1 MIRNILSLIVAL
13 LLATSISF
21 AKVNAGGTDTSVVKK
36 GKLLPIILTESAL
49 YAGSMA
55 YLQFIWYK
63 DHQRVPFHYYNDNA
77 GYLQID
83 KFGHAFGSYLESY
96 TGYHLL
102 RGAGV
107 KKKQALIY
115 GATLGIVLQ
124 TPIEIFDGMYEGW
137 GFSWGDMIANTTG
150 SALVVGQELLFDEQI
165 VKMKFSFWQSP
176 YAKQANGYLGENFL
190 QSLFYDYNGHT
201 YWLSMPMNKVMLKN
215 KLPDWASI
223 AIGYSANGM
232 FGEFEN
238 KTYYR
243 GVDIPQTA
251 RERQFILSLDI
262 DWTKVKTDSKVLKK
276 LLKGMFFVKLPFPAI
291 EISSGGKIKGHLLYW

>member
-1 MIRNILSLIVAL
+1 MRILYILFFLFVFSSNSLQAQTKPVGRD
-13 LLATSISF
+13 SSS
-21 AKVNAGGTDTSVVKK
+21 VNK
-36 GKLLPIILTESAL
+36 GKLLPIIATESAL
-49 YAGSMA
+49 YLGSMS

-63 DHQRVPFHYYNDNA
+63 DSERVPFQFYNDNA

-83 KFGHAFGSYLESY
+83 KFGHMFGSYLESY

-107 KKKQALIY
+107 KKKHALLY

-124 TPIEIFDGMYEGW
+124 TPIEVFDGMYEGW
-137 GFSWGDMIANTTG
+137 GFSWGDMIANTAG
-150 SALVVGQELLFDEQI
+150 SALVIGQELLFDEQI
-165 VKMKFSFWQSP
+165 AKMKFSFFQSP
-176 YAKQANGYLGENFL
+176 YAKQANGYLGNTFL

-201 YWLSMPMNKVMLKN
+201 YWLSVPMNKFMLKN

-223 AIGYSANGM
+223 SLGYSANGM

-243 GVDIPQTA
+243 GIDIPQTA
-251 RERQFILSLDI
+251 RERQFILSLDV
-262 DWTKVKTDSKVLKK
+262 DWTKIKTNSRVLNKV
-276 LLKGMFFVKLPFPAI
+276 LKGMFFIKLPFPAL
-291 EISSGGKIKGHLLYW
+291 EITSGGKLKGHLLYF

>member
-1 MIRNILSLIVAL
+1 MMICL
-13 LLATSISF
+13 LCTTKSPAQDKAATRDSSM
-21 AKVNAGGTDTSVVKK
+21 VNK
-36 GKLLPIILTESAL
+36 GKLLPVIATETAL

-63 DHQRVPFHYYNDNA
+63 DHQRVDFHYYNDNA

-83 KFGHAFGSYLESY
+83 KFGHTFGSYLESY

-107 KKKQALIY
+107 KKKHALIY

-124 TPIEIFDGMYEGW
+124 TPIEVFDGMYEGW
-137 GFSWGDMIANTTG
+137 GFSWGDMIANTAG
-150 SALVVGQELLFDEQI
+150 SALVIGQELLFNEQI
-165 VKMKFSFWQSP
+165 AKMKFSFWRSG

-201 YWLSMPMNKVMLKN
+201 YWLSIPINKLMLKD
-215 KLPDWASI
+215 KLPGWASI
-223 AIGYSANGM
+223 SVGYSANGM

-238 KTYYR
+238 KTYYQ

-262 DWTKVKTDSKVLKK
+262 DWTKIKTSSKVLNKVF
-276 LLKGMFFVKLPFPAI
+276 KGMFFIKLPFPAI
-291 EISSGGKIKGHLLYW
+291 EITSGGKVKGYLLYY